1 MAPLVWL
8 LPMLSVGAA
17 ADVNYCNIDS
27 CVSPLVSRQDHTLC
41 QFPTNQ
47 TAPQCG
53 TVVERGVSSGEREE
67 ILTAHNTIRRDVKTG
82 RYADKNLPAAKEMPD
97 LKWDDELATV
107 AQRWAD
113 QCQEV
118 YNDECRDAPGFKVGQ
133 SITVSKGPSESKN
146 WTDTIVNSWFLQELS
161 DFKKEQKDLMCCSA
175 FTSFRLTQIIWAN
188 TTNIGCGFIGVKS
201 ENSYPVERTDRTYI
215 CNYGPTGNKLGESIY
230 QKA

>member
-82 RYADKNLPAAKEMPD
+82 KYADKNLPAAKEMPD
-97 LKWDDELATV
+97 MKWDDELATV

-113 QCQEV
+113 QCESGHDQ
-118 YNDECRDAPGFKVGQ
+118 CRDVPRFYVGQ
-133 SITVSKGPSESKN
+133 NFAASWGYPKD
-146 WTDTIVNSWFLQELS
+146 WTSNAVGQWFFKELPL
-161 DFKKEQKDLMCCSA
+161 FQQKDLTFA
-175 FTSFRLTQIIWAN
+175 PGKGTGHLTQVIWAE
-188 TTNIGCGFIGVKS
+188 TTRIGCGYIAVEDTQIVPGYILVK
-201 ENSYPVERTDRTYI
+201 RTYI
-215 CNYGPTGNKLGESIY
+215 CNYGPAGNIIMSGVGKQIY
-230 QKA
+230 TAV